1 MKRPLFGYTTQSSGR
16 TGSGSKPKPGSVFGF
31 FDRTEPNRHQR
42 SSKTVDSNRTET
54 LVPALRSTRTRRFRP
69 PDQPEPVGSDL
80 PINPTPSVAANRI
93 HRSQPDT
100 LGVTPRVKPIPRRF
114 HPRFL
119 TVARSLQFPP
129 KRPPWRLPGAHVKNK
144 RHTLHNH
151 LYNHLYNHQHN
162 VSI

>member
-1 MKRPLFGYTTQSSGR
+1 MSSSGR

-31 FDRTEPNRHQR
+31 FYRTEPNRHQR
-42 SSKTVDSNRTET
+42 SDKTVDSNRTET

-100 LGVTPRVKPIPRRF
+100 VGVTPRVKFVKF
-114 HPRFL
+114 HPSFL
-119 TVARSLQFPP
+119 TVSRSPSF
-129 KRPPWRLPGAHVKNK
+129 RTRLPGAHVKNK

-151 LYNHLYNHQHN
+151 LYNHLYNHLHN

>member
-1 MKRPLFGYTTQSSGR
+1 MSAHCHLLSASGR
-16 TGSGSKPKPGSVFGF
+16 TGSGSNPRPGSVFGF
-31 FDRTEPNRHQR
+31 SDRTEPNRHQR
-42 SSKTVDSNRTET
+42 SGKTVDSTRTET

-119 TVARSLQFPP
+119 TVSTLSPVSPQTPC
-129 KRPPWRLPGAHVKNK
+129 RLPGAHVKNK
-144 RHTLHNH
+144 RHALHNH
-151 LYNHLYNHQHN
+151 LYNHLYNHLHN